1 MCPLKFLHRR
11 LIMNTSH
18 YPDLISLPPILDF
31 EASSLSDTSYPSST
45 ALRMAV
51 CRKTSPVTVFSF
63 PHRHNKFALSL
74 EIAKWLLKQRLK
86 NCAHPLQFVAEVPK
100 ALLRD
105 YGVVLH
111 ERDIIEIMG
120 VDNRDQLREYFL
132 KDVLPFPIFTI
143 DHRQTKLFAL
153 ACEVPIHLSSL

>member
-1 MCPLKFLHRR
+1 MTNCIVQDEVAAESLLIKLMMGIYGPLVAKD
-11 LIMNTSH
+11 
-18 YPDLISLPPILDF
+18 DLWHLMG
-31 EASSLSDTSYPSST
+31 YPSST